1 MKFACTRTSTFIG
14 ATLLLLAAAVPAE
27 AQDHGAEGFSTDH
40 RHTVAS
46 NEILFFVGDTRR
58 GGVNELT
65 IGVDFARNLGETWG
79 WSVFVDHARASFERE
94 YIAGLGFFAAP
105 LPFARDLKLFAGAG
119 YERLRADHH
128 HDGQWTGDNLL
139 LGRAG
144 ATWSIH
150 MDRDHH
156 WVLVPQAFWDM
167 TRGTDATVFGVGLG
181 YHF

>member
-1 MKFACTRTSTFIG
+1 MQSGLTRALVLLGTLP
-14 ATLLLLAAAVPAE
+14 LLLSIPAAAA
-27 AQDHGAEGFSTDH
+27 AQEHESSAFTSDRDHG
-40 RHTVAS
+40 VAS

-65 IGVDFARNLGETWG
+65 IGIDFARNLGATWG
-79 WSVFVDHARASFERE
+79 WSVFVDHARANFERE

-128 HDGQWTGDNLL
+128 HDGHWTGDNLL

-150 MDRDHH
+150 MDHDHH